1 MYYNLLTQKRNPA
14 YSRLKRLTKLLRNFI
29 DVERIYFSRHI
40 GKPVNQGILTV
51 IISEDSPHYWDDI
64 YEYLW
69 KVIASFPEFS
79 IRIYN
84 EEWLHEG
91 IEEGCLFF
99 ILHCRRNALIYSETT
114 HKFPRHK
121 KINCKSVVKLA
132 EKRLKEYTNENQVMG
147 RDLKYHLRNDNYTL
161 ALYTLHQQLRNLYIC
176 TSWLV
181 SGEWYVLQSL
191 AEQGELLSRFTGLPQ
206 MLFSPDKEDDNDILE
221 QLDKACDIIQGR
233 TNENQSISKD
243 AVNAASIK
251 LELAVTEVK
260 TLFANSIKRAQEI
273 LKSGNNEKSGESGKS
288 N

>member
-1 MYYNLLTQKRNPA
+1 MYYNLLTQKQNPA
-14 YSRLKRLTKLLRNFI
+14 YSRLKRLTKLLRNYI

-84 EEWLHEG
+84 EEWLQEG

-99 ILHCRRNALIYSETT
+99 ILHCRRNALIYSETAC
-114 HKFPRHK
+114 KFPSYK
-121 KINCKSVVKLA
+121 NINCKRLVKLA
-132 EKRLKEYTNENQVMG
+132 EKRLKEYINENQVIG
-147 RDLKYHLRNDNYTL
+147 RDLKHHLRNENYTL
-161 ALYTLHQQLRNLYIC
+161 ALYTLHQQLRNLYVFA
-176 TSWLV
+176 SWLL

-191 AEQGELLSRFTGLPQ
+191 AEQAEHLGRFTGLPKL
-206 MLFSPDKEDDNDILE
+206 LFNPDNEGDCGVLE

-233 TNENQSISKD
+233 AQEDKPVSKETVNE
-243 AVNAASIK
+243 ASIK
-251 LELAVTEVK
+251 LELAEKEVR
-260 TLFANSIKRAQEI
+260 TLFGICIKRAQEI
-273 LKSGNNEKSGESGKS
+273 LK
-288 N
+288 